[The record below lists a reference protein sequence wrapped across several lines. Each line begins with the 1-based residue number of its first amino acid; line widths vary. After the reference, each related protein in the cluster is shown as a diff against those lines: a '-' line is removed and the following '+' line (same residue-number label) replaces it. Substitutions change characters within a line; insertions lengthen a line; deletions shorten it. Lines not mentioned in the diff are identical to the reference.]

1 MTSYI
6 KTGIIMCFGGVGWV
20 CLGCFLGFFCGFL
33 VCFFWWGGG
42 WEGGY
47 FLLFFYSKIGCLN
60 FFLSQKFSW
69 RLCQSKENN
78 FLYLYLHQEKRKG
91 LLVSGTA
98 EHHSCICSVYTPLG
112 MSLGM

>member
-20 CLGCFLGFFCGFL
+20 CLGCFVGFFCGFL

-47 FLLFFYSKIGCLN
+47 FLLFFLFQDRLLKFFSKPKLFMEIV
-60 FFLSQKFSW
+60 SI
-69 RLCQSKENN
+69 
-78 FLYLYLHQEKRKG
+78 KG
-91 LLVSGTA
+91 K
-98 EHHSCICSVYTPLG
+98 
-112 MSLGM
+112 